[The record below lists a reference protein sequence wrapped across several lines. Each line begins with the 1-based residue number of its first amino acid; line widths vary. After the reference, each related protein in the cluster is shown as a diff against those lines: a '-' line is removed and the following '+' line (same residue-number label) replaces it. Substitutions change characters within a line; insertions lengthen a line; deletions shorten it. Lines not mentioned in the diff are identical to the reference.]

1 MVRRTDDTRFTT
13 LLSALLMT
21 VRLTLLQPSN
31 RRAMLEEV
39 AVPQIFRRRW
49 MACWLG
55 VTVSPL

>member
-1 MVRRTDDTRFTT
+1 MVRSPNDTRLTI
-13 LLSALLMT
+13 LLSALLVAVT
-21 VRLTLLQPSN
+21 FTLLQPSN